1 MMKTLRIAFL
11 LFCALVLLAVPV
23 LTLAS
28 ATAEPVYSLYE
39 NRNLAGRPGL
49 TLSGLLSGEYFE
61 AWEAY
66 LRDRV
71 WQRDRLLRADAALQT
86 ALSRPF
92 VNDVL
97 VSDEALL
104 PYVTGIDPGSVAADA
119 ARMADALSALS
130 EQVAAYG
137 GVFLYVGVPN
147 QYSACRAGYPDYMD
161 YVGEGLDAARD
172 AFFAALDERGVAWL
186 DMNEVF
192 ADPAAFYFHT
202 DHHMDLPGSV
212 ETCRAIFDALRGMGI
227 EIPDHLSDVT
237 YRALPNPFYGSRGR
251 KLYGLGGMTEEL
263 LVYDRAPEVAYSRR
277 DYDGTENAPLIALPE
292 TGSEPVSYGI
302 FTGGDMAET
311 VITTD
316 RPALSSALI
325 FGDSYT
331 NTIET
336 AFYTGFDETRSLD
349 LRYYGD
355 VSLSDYLAQHRPRV
369 VVCVRDDANYLNF
382 TGNGNLHGDA
392 EIR

>member
-1 MMKTLRIAFL
+1 MMKTLRIAFI
-11 LFCALVLLAVPV
+11 LFCALVLLAVPA
-23 LTLAS
+23 LTLYT

-39 NRNLAGRPGL
+39 NRNLSGRPGL
-49 TLSGLLSGEYFE
+49 TFQSLLSGDYFE

-71 WQRDRLLRADAALQT
+71 WQRDSLLRTDAALQT
-86 ALSRPF
+86 ALGRPF

-97 VSDEALL
+97 AADEALL
-104 PYVTGIDPGSVAADA
+104 PYVSGIDPDTVAADA
-119 ARMADALSALS
+119 ARMADDLAAIA
-130 EQVAAYG
+130 EQVKAAG

-147 QYSACRAGYPDYMD
+147 QYSACREGYPGYMD

-172 AFFAALDERGVAWL
+172 AFFAALSERNVAYL
-186 DMNEVF
+186 DMNAVF
-192 ADPAAFYFHT
+192 ADPAAHYFRT

-212 ETCRAIFDALRGMGI
+212 ETCRAIFDALRELGV
-227 EIPDHLSDVT
+227 EIPDHLSDVS

-251 KLYGLGGMTEEL
+251 KLYGLGGLSEQ
-263 LVYDRAPEVAYSRR
+263 LVVYESAPQVPYTRM

-292 TGSEPVSYGI
+292 TAEEPVSYGI

-316 RPALSSALI
+316 RPELSRALI

-349 LRYYGD
+349 LRYYAD
-355 VSLSDYLAQHRPRV
+355 MPLSDYLALYRPQV

-382 TGNGNLHGDA
+382 TGNGSL
-392 EIR
+392 R